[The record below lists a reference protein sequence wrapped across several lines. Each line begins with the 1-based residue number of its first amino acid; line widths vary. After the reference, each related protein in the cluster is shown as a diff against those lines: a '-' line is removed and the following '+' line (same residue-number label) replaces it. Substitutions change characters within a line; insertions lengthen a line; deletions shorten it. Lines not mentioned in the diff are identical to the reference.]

1 MSAVIEQVE
10 SRIENADRELSSIV
24 RDKEMNIILKKDKL
38 QSLNSEI
45 ESIQLLINEASTGE
59 KGQELKASKAAEI
72 QKVRELR
79 NYLERIWKKT
89 QLLNPSDPKDFWQA
103 LWWFFTQ
110 GGRKELSL
118 IQTIRNN
125 LPYDEPEFQDFVEKV
140 QKNIEAKL
148 FTSGVY
154 QVFFSEDRIKQLLP
168 EIVIIEAYSA
178 FVIISVDSNNEE
190 IITQLKNVYPVEK
203 LSKDLAED
211 SRGSKMPYK
220 KEQVVKFRFP
230 VRGEWK
236 QRIGNTGARILEP
249 IGDSELIVSVPSEEI
264 LTKIKNFRE
273 VASVTPY
280 EPTIRVQ
287 EEYLKDLGVEVTEE
301 MLADARLKI
310 VENSQTLKI
319 NNNFIPGILIA
330 RFFTEEDRDEA
341 LKTLESEKIDVVEEA
356 DINELVVDLISHSN
370 PINAYEILK
379 SLPGLIS
386 LEEETIETID
396 NHVAVPLLANGVS
409 IINYIPELTGS
420 GEIIAIADTG
430 LDTGE
435 KAILHPDFQGR
446 VKIIKSYP
454 IRPSDSNRVN
464 NPNDDDGASDKYSGH
479 GTHVAGSALGS
490 GRMAQ
495 NYGLPPIQGMAPEAE
510 LIFQAVEQT
519 PKWKIQEMHSFLKRK
534 LIPPASD
541 LLGIP
546 SNIKTLFEFAFT
558 NGARIHSNS
567 WGGGEFG
574 CYNRRCLQ
582 LDEFVWQHKDFLI
595 VFAAGNKGNQQ
606 GTITPPGTAKN
617 CLTIGVFADFSS
629 RGPCQDGRYKP
640 DVIAPGT
647 FILSTRSCQITH
659 YSEAA
664 YPPAKGDYMYMS
676 GTSMA
681 TPLIAGSAALVRQYL
696 RTKKN
701 ISNPSAALL
710 KAALIHSAEYFQ
722 YSYTHKSSKKWA
734 DNEQGWGRIN
744 LSRIINPPYHVEFF
758 DQTQGFFESGQ
769 KEHQYEFEIIDNSI
783 PLRVTLVYTDY
794 PGKQPLGQ
802 LVNNLNLVVYNPQ
815 GGYYLGND
823 FDERGMIDSVNNVEG
838 CIVDAPITGRWKI
851 KIVGKKIVQPTQDYA
866 LVISGVIAHWKQVP
880 R

>member
-1 MSAVIEQVE
+1 MSAVIDQVE
-10 SRIENADRELSSIV
+10 SRIENADRELSNIV
-24 RDKEMNIILKKDKL
+24 QNKEMNIHLKKDRL

-45 ESIQLLINEASTGE
+45 ESIQLLINEVSTGE

-89 QLLNPSDPKDFWQA
+89 QLLNPREPKEFWQA
-103 LWWFFTQ
+103 LSWFFSL
-110 GGRKELSL
+110 GGRNELSL
-118 IQTIRNN
+118 IQKARNN
-125 LPYDEPEFQDFVEKV
+125 LPYNEPKFQDFIEKV
-140 QKNIEAKL
+140 QKNIETKL
-148 FTSGVY
+148 FTSEVY
-154 QVFFSEDRIKQLLP
+154 QVFCSEDRIKQLFP
-168 EIVIIEAYSA
+168 EIAVIEAYSA
-178 FVIISVDSNNEE
+178 FVIISVDPNDEK
-190 IITQLKNVYPVEK
+190 IIAQLKNVYPVENF
-203 LSKDLAED
+203 SKDLVED
-211 SRGSKMPYK
+211 LREYMPYK
-220 KEQVVKFRFP
+220 REQVVKFRFP
-230 VRGEWK
+230 IRYEWK
-236 QRIGNTGARILEP
+236 QRIENIGAIILES
-249 IGDSELIVSVPSEEI
+249 IGNSELIVSVPNEQI
-264 LTKIKNFRE
+264 LTKIQNFRE
-273 VASVTPY
+273 VASVTLY

-301 MLADARLKI
+301 MLAEARLKI
-310 VENSQTLKI
+310 AENVQNTKI

-330 RFFTEEDRDEA
+330 RFFTEEDRDRA
-341 LKTLESEKIDVVEEA
+341 LKTLEVEKIDVVDKP
-356 DINELVVDLISHSN
+356 DINELVIDLISHSN

-396 NHVAVPLLANGVS
+396 NHVAVLLLANGVS
-409 IINYIPELTGS
+409 PIDYIPELTGK

-430 LDTGE
+430 LDTGLKE
-435 KAILHPDFQGR
+435 TLHLDFQGR
-446 VKIIKSYP
+446 VRIIQSYP
-454 IRPSDSNRVN
+454 IRAAYSNRVN
-464 NPNDDDGASDKYSGH
+464 NPNGDDGASDKYSGH

-519 PKWKIQEMHSFLKRK
+519 PKRKIEEIHSYLKRE

-567 WGGGEFG
+567 WGGSESGY
-574 CYNRRCLQ
+574 YNSRCLQ

-595 VFAAGNKGNQQ
+595 VFAAGNTGNQQ
-606 GTITPPGTAKN
+606 GRITPPGTAKN
-617 CLTIGVFADFSS
+617 CLTVGVFDDFSS
-629 RGPCQDGRYKP
+629 RGPCQDGRLKP
-640 DVIAPGT
+640 DVLAPGA

-659 YSEAA
+659 YSEAP
-664 YPPAKGDYMYMS
+664 YPPAKSDYMYMS

-722 YSYTHKSSKKWA
+722 HSYAHNSSKKWA
-734 DNEQGWGRIN
+734 HNEQGWGRIN

-758 DQTQGFFESGQ
+758 DRTQGFLESGE
-769 KEHQYEFEIIDNSI
+769 KEHQYEFEIVDNSI

-815 GGYYLGND
+815 GKYYLGND
-823 FDERGMIDSVNNVEG
+823 FDELGMVDNINNVEG
-838 CIVDAPITGRWKI
+838 CIIDPPITGRWKI
-851 KIVGKKIVQPTQDYA
+851 KIVGKTIMQPPQDYA
-866 LVISGVIAHWKQVP
+866 LVISGAIAH
-880 R
+880 